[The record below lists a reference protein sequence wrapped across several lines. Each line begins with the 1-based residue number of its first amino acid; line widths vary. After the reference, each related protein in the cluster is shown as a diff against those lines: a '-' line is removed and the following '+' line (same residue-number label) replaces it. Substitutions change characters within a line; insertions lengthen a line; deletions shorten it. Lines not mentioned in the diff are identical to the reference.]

1 MAQYTEPL
9 TGEYEF
15 EDPNNLS
22 LDLTNPRAP
31 SENFTNED
39 EVMNYLIDYADI
51 NELIQSILT
60 SGWRDYEP
68 LIVLRDENKNI
79 VLEGNRR
86 LAALR
91 ILRDVDLRKR
101 LQIDLDEEPGPEALP
116 NSVRIQ
122 RVSSRSQARAFI
134 GFKHI
139 NGPYKWDSLAKAQY
153 AAEWLQEGAD
163 IKEVSRCLG
172 DGHNTVVRLVNGWHV
187 FSQSL
192 SNGFDL
198 KQRTRNKFY
207 FSHLY
212 TGLARPN
219 VRHFLGLSADD
230 PSTVLGANPVADE
243 NLGHLNRF
251 MSWLY
256 GQRNEPAVIQRQNP
270 DLNHLVNVLGNDTAR
285 AMLEA
290 TRALDRAYD
299 QIEDKDLRLRQTLM
313 RAIKEAED
321 ALRFV
326 PHYSGRAD
334 LLIAGN
340 NLLRTVQTLHGV
352 IKDRAKAG
360 NDTDADL

>member
-1 MAQYTEPL
+1 MSQNTEPL

-15 EDPNNLS
+15 EDPSNLK

-31 SENFTNED
+31 SENFSDEA
-39 EVMNYLIDYADI
+39 EVMDYLVDYADI

-68 LIVLRDENKNI
+68 LIVLSNTNT

-91 ILRDVDLRKR
+91 ILRDADLRNQLR
-101 LQIDLDEEPGPEALP
+101 IDLEEEPSLKALP
-116 NSVRIQ
+116 TRVRIQ

-139 NGPYKWDSLAKAQY
+139 NGPFKWDSLAKAQY
-153 AAEWLQEGAD
+153 AAEWLREGAD

-172 DGHNTVVRLVNGWHV
+172 DGHNTVVRLVNGWRV
-187 FSQSL
+187 LSQSR
-192 SNGFDL
+192 SHGFDL
-198 KQRTRNKFY
+198 KQRMRNKFY

-212 TGLARPN
+212 TGLARPS
-219 VRHFLGLSADD
+219 VRRYLGLQADD
-230 PSTVLGANPVADE
+230 FPTVLEADPVADE
-243 NLGHLNRF
+243 NLDHLSRF

-256 GQRNEPAVIQRQNP
+256 GQKNEPAVIQRQNP
-270 DLNHLVNVLGNDTAR
+270 DLNHLVDVLGNDTAR
-285 AMLEA
+285 EMLEA
-290 TRALDRAYD
+290 TRDLDRAYD
-299 QIEDKDLRLRQTLM
+299 QIEDKDLRFGQTLM
-313 RAIKEAED
+313 RTIMEAED
-321 ALRFV
+321 ALKLV

-334 LLIAGN
+334 LLIAAT

-352 IKDRAKAG
+352 IRERAKAR
-360 NDTDADL
+360 NDTNADL